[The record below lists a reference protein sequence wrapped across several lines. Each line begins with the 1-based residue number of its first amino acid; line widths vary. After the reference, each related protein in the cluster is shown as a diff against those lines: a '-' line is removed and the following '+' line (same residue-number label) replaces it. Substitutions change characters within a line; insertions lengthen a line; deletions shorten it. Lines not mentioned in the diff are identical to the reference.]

1 MKASLT
7 LLVVAALAAGSM
19 VGPSA
24 MHAQTCIGA
33 APSSSVAYAYGQTSA
48 SRGHGARLNL
58 VGQRAAFG
66 VGASALSM
74 PPQTGAIE
82 SDAQVALQ
90 FRTNRF
96 TVCPV
101 LGLRYGRSA
110 WEQEIVEQTI
120 TTQALGASGGVAV
133 GLDQQVYG
141 GVHVTPFL
149 SARYR
154 FQVFFLSSDAA
165 DDDAEYSGDTVSV
178 VDLEYGLTARYRRFM
193 MGWSATRNSDTQGTR
208 PQSARFFLG
217 LTWGGRQDD

>member
-1 MKASLT
+1 MKRSLT
-7 LLVVAALAAGSM
+7 FLTAAALAAGSM

-24 MHAQTCIGA
+24 NAQTCTGA
-33 APSSSVAYAYGQTSA
+33 APTSSVAYAFGQTSA

-110 WEQEIVEQTI
+110 WEQEFSDQTI
-120 TTQALGASGGVAV
+120 TTQALGASGGVSV
-133 GLDQQVYG
+133 GYDRPIYR

-193 MGWSATRNSDTQGTR
+193 IGWSATRNSDTQGTR
-208 PQSARFFLG
+208 PQSARFFFG